1 MNYCFQVLL
10 LTMLLGCGQS
20 NGRESANGP
29 VESDEQPS
37 RKPTAEEMLRAAG
50 AGYESPPGE
59 LRECLGRL
67 IFDVARPVQWSTL
80 VSRNS
85 FSLFTSVF
93 SENIYDRYDAIN
105 VHGVRIAVIGPVTDS
120 IKEDIRDDT
129 PWGNIERHEGFI
141 RSKLKYIDVL
151 RREKKGGANAKWE
164 IENLE
169 SAIRGYEKV
178 IRETQAGYERV
189 PLPFP
194 QSEAYWTSKEGTGGS
209 PSSSIYRANLTRGD
223 YIYVFESTVKLADK
237 TTKAS
242 HAQEF
247 IETVGRFRPRAANEI
262 PTELGLCIPYG
273 FFADDG
279 KMISDIKQ
287 SMRWEDAPGVLY
299 TIQTGNSTPKNT
311 KLAYVDAMGTAM
323 AAKYAVAGDEETKPV
338 LTHQIGPKLTKI
350 GGLPASQG
358 GFALKITR
366 SGQLPFEVYDVF
378 TGYSG
383 WWGTNV
389 LPFVLIRMRTR
400 TAEQAPELKQ
410 NPPAFKHSMDRLD
423 TLLKSTHLRPTTPL
437 MPDFAAIQQQKR

>member
-10 LTMLLGCGQS
+10 LAMLLGCGQS
-20 NGRESANGP
+20 NGRESPNAP
-29 VESDEQPS
+29 VETDEQPS
-37 RKPTAEEMLRAAG
+37 RKPTAEEMLKASG
-50 AGYESPPGE
+50 AGYESPAGM

-67 IFDVARPVQWSTL
+67 VFDVAKPVQWPTL

-85 FSLFTSVF
+85 LSLFAPVF
-93 SENIYDRYDAIN
+93 SENVHDGYDAIN
-105 VHGVRIAVIGPVTDS
+105 VHGIRIAVIGPATNA
-120 IKEDIRDDT
+120 IKEGIRDDT
-129 PWGNIERHEGFI
+129 PWGNIEQLESFI
-141 RSKLKYIDVL
+141 QKQLKLIRL
-151 RREKKGGANAKWE
+151 RKEKNGGTNSKWE
-164 IENLE
+164 IDNSE

-178 IRETQAGYERV
+178 IRETQASYERV

-194 QSEAYWTSKEGTGGS
+194 QSEAYWTNKDGTGDS
-209 PSSSIYRANLTRGD
+209 PGYSVYRAYLTRGD
-223 YIYVFESTVKLADK
+223 FIYIFESTAKLAEK

-242 HAQEF
+242 HMNDF

-287 SMRWEDAPGVLY
+287 SMRLEDAPGVLY

-311 KLAYVDAMGTAM
+311 KLAYMDAIGTAM
-323 AAKYAVAGDEETKPV
+323 AAKYAISGDEETKPV

-410 NPPAFKHSMDRLD
+410 NPPAFKQSMDRLD
-423 TLLKSTHLRPTTPL
+423 TLLKSTHLRPTNPL